1 MSLEKLILIE
11 GVLSLTSMLLLGEV
25 PEDLFILMLLV
36 GNTVGKEN
44 CCELDVIVE
53 LKVERKLN
61 LFTIFP
67 IGATM

>member
-11 GVLSLTSMLLLGEV
+11 GVLSLTSMLLLEEV